1 MYAMETKREKTHIS
15 ESKAALSD
23 ANEGK
28 HILSGWGFEREN
40 NESLFVPL
48 HFLLQQIGPF
58 LGYNLSKDGF
68 FFFPLCKIAQNLFFF
83 YAH

>member
-1 MYAMETKREKTHIS
+1 MCAMGKKREKTHIS

-23 ANEGK
+23 ANKEK
-28 HILSGWGFEREN
+28 HRLSGWGFEREN

-48 HFLLQQIGPF
+48 HFLLQLIGPF
-58 LGYNLSKDGF
+58 LGYNLSEDGF
-68 FFFPLCKIAQNLFFF
+68 FFFPLCKITQNLFFF